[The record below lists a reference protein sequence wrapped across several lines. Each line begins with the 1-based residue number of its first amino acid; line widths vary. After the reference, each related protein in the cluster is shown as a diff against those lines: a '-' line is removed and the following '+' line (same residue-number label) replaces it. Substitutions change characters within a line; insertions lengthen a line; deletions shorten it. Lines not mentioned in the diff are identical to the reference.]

1 MSDTYVNQDYIECG
15 FFNALEI
22 TPGVF
27 DRVYS
32 AETMS
37 NPYTRLITDGIFPAR
52 PGVTDG
58 DFKVTANGEDMDV
71 TLKAGEG
78 IFWSKWFKL
87 TQAQTITVDSNDS
100 EYTRI
105 DSIIVEINNNVRLGR
120 IIYRTGTPA
129 AEPTPP
135 ELIST
140 GYIKEYRIANIE
152 VSSYATSLD
161 DSVIFDRRGIETPF
175 CASLIQTLNTQELFT
190 QWDQLYYNYFE
201 QTKADVA
208 AFIRELTEDLTV
220 TMNIQEVN
228 HTTTIET
235 DDTTTISLSNYNSLS
250 DVIFV
255 MVNGI
260 VLNSNE
266 YSINALDDTITLT
279 NAVDAGTDVAVKILK
294 AIKAPLSAEGRA
306 F

>member
-1 MSDTYVNQDYIECG
+1 MADTYVNQEYIECG

-22 TPGVF
+22 SPGVF

-87 TQAQTITVDSNDS
+87 TQAQTITVENNNT

-120 IIYRTGTPA
+120 VIYRTGIPA

-135 ELIST
+135 DLVST
-140 GYIKEYRIANIE
+140 GYIKEFRIANIQ
-152 VSSYATSLD
+152 VASYATSLD

-175 CASLIQTLNTQELFT
+175 CASLIQTLNDQELFT
-190 QWDQLYYNYFE
+190 QWDQLYSNYFA

-208 AFIRELTEDLTV
+208 AFLRELTEELTV
-220 TMNIQEVN
+220 SMNIQEVN
-228 HTTTIET
+228 VNNVISSTTDTIPLANY
-235 DDTTTISLSNYNSLS
+235 DDNHDI
-250 DVIFV
+250 IFV
-255 MVNGI
+255 IVNGI
-260 VLNSNE
+260 ILDSSEYTINS
-266 YSINALDDTITLT
+266 IGTQITLANEVESGT
-279 NAVDAGTDVAVKILK
+279 NVTTRILK
-294 AIKAPLSAEGRA
+294 SVKAPLPAEGRA

>member
-1 MSDTYVNQDYIECG
+1 MADTYVNQEYIECG

-22 TPGVF
+22 SPGVF

-87 TQAQTITVDSNDS
+87 TQAQTITVENNNT

-120 IIYRTGTPA
+120 VIYRTGTPA

-135 ELIST
+135 DLVST
-140 GYIKEYRIANIE
+140 GYIKEYRIANIQ
-152 VSSYATSLD
+152 VASYATSLD
-161 DSVIFDRRGIETPF
+161 DSAIFDRRGIETPF
-175 CASLIQTLNTQELFT
+175 CASLIQTLNDQELFT
-190 QWDQLYYNYFE
+190 QWDQLYSNYFE

-208 AFIRELTEDLTV
+208 AFLRELTEELTV
-220 TMNIQEVN
+220 SMSIQEVN
-228 HTTTIET
+228 VNNVISSTTDTIPLANY
-235 DDTTTISLSNYNSLS
+235 DDNHDI
-250 DVIFV
+250 IFV
-255 MVNGI
+255 IVNGI
-260 VLNSNE
+260 ILDSSE
-266 YSINALDDTITLT
+266 YTINAIGTQITLANEVEPGT
-279 NAVDAGTDVAVKILK
+279 NVTTRILK
-294 AIKAPLSAEGRA
+294 SVKAPLPAEGRA

>member
-58 DFKVTANGEDMDV
+58 DFKVTANGEDMV
-71 TLKAGEG
+71 ITLKAGEG

-87 TQAQTITVDSNDS
+87 TQAQTITVENNNT

-120 IIYRTGTPA
+120 VIYRTGTPA

-140 GYIKEYRIANIE
+140 GYIKEYRIANIQ
-152 VSSYATSLD
+152 VGSYATSLD

-175 CASLIQTLNTQELFT
+175 CASLIQTLSDQELFT
-190 QWDQLYYNYFE
+190 QWDQLYSNYFA
-201 QTKADVA
+201 QTKATVE
-208 AFIRELTEDLTV
+208 AFLRELTEELTV
-220 TMNIQEVN
+220 SMSIQEVVN
-228 HTTTIET
+228 TAVVTSTTNI
-235 DDTTTISLSNYNSLS
+235 ISLTNYD
-250 DVIFV
+250 DVNDILFV
-255 MVNGI
+255 FVNGI
-260 VLNSNE
+260 MLEAAE
-266 YSINALDDTITLT
+266 YSLNEICTVITL
-279 NAVDAGTDVAVKILK
+279 AEDVEPGTHVTTRILK
-294 AIKAPLSAEGRA
+294 SVKAPLPAEGRA

>member
-1 MSDTYVNQDYIECG
+1 MADTYVNQEYIECG

-22 TPGVF
+22 APGVF

-87 TQAQTITVDSNDS
+87 TQAQTITVENNNT

-120 IIYRTGTPA
+120 VIYRTGTPA

-135 ELIST
+135 DLVST
-140 GYIKEYRIANIE
+140 GYIKEYRIANIQ
-152 VSSYATSLD
+152 VASYATSLD

-175 CASLIQTLNTQELFT
+175 CESLIKTLNDQELFT
-190 QWDQLYYNYFE
+190 QWNQLYSNYFE

-208 AFIRELTEDLTV
+208 AFLRELTEELTV
-220 TMNIQEVN
+220 SMNIQEVN
-228 HTTTIET
+228 VNNVIASTTDTVPLANY
-235 DDTTTISLSNYNSLS
+235 DDNHDI
-250 DVIFV
+250 IFV
-255 MVNGI
+255 IVNGI
-260 VLNSNE
+260 ILDSSE
-266 YSINALDDTITLT
+266 YTINTIGTQITLE
-279 NAVDAGTDVAVKILK
+279 NAVESGTNVTTRILK
-294 AIKAPLSAEGRA
+294 SVKAPLPAEGRA

>member
-1 MSDTYVNQDYIECG
+1 MADTYVNQEYIECG

-22 TPGVF
+22 SPGVF

-87 TQAQTITVDSNDS
+87 TQAQTITVENNNT

-120 IIYRTGTPA
+120 VIYRTGTPA

-135 ELIST
+135 DLVST
-140 GYIKEYRIANIE
+140 GYIKEFRIANIQ
-152 VSSYATSLD
+152 VASYTTSLD

-175 CASLIQTLNTQELFT
+175 CASLIQTLNDQELFT
-190 QWDQLYYNYFE
+190 QWDQLYSNYFA

-208 AFIRELTEDLTV
+208 AFLRELTEELTV
-220 TMNIQEVN
+220 SMNIQEVN
-228 HTTTIET
+228 VNNVISSTTDTIPLANY
-235 DDTTTISLSNYNSLS
+235 DDNHDI
-250 DVIFV
+250 IFV
-255 MVNGI
+255 IVNGI
-260 VLNSNE
+260 ILDSSE
-266 YSINALDDTITLT
+266 YTINAIGTQITLANEVESGT
-279 NAVDAGTDVAVKILK
+279 NVTTRILK
-294 AIKAPLSAEGRA
+294 SVKAPLPAEGRA